1 MSSIGKI
8 LVVVNLV
15 LSLLLVGSLG
25 ALLNARTTTLADN
38 QALQQQL
45 DDKEA
50 ELAQVLSDRET
61 ALRQA
66 NTEKTQLDFEKQ
78 DLEVTNSN
86 LERTVAKLQQDN
98 QQIRDDVTKLTANY
112 DLLQSDLSASMQR
125 NSDLQDAADQTRGE
139 AMDAKEAQR
148 QAELARRDLEDQIG
162 GYEGRI
168 AALESDLTDALERA
182 RDSEMLGD
190 VAVASGFDPTA
201 VMAMPA
207 IDAVVA
213 QVDNE
218 LGFVILDKGATDLVK
233 KGFTF
238 DVYNG
243 GTYKGRVRVDQVHD
257 QYSTAS
263 IVVYGSDAISR
274 LDTATT
280 RL

>member
-182 RDSEMLGD
+182 RDSEMLVD